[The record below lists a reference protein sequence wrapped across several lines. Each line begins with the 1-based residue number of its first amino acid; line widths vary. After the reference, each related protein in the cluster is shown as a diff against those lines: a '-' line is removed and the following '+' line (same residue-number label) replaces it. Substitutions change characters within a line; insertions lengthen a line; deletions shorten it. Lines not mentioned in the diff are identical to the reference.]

1 MKPQL
6 VLSVLWLAFLL
17 FPPLLAMS
25 LNFKGDVSCSQG
37 KLSFHHYRLAGV
49 FHCWHS
55 VSTSEPWL
63 PLLLVAKNSSRNVV
77 MLSRL
82 AVILSPEEK
91 VIRKSVLGLC
101 MCSDGIQEKIN
112 KCSSLNVAIGEFY
125 PEVVRLPLAAVM
137 VLMRILLIHRIK
149 CFL

>member
-1 MKPQL
+1 
-6 VLSVLWLAFLL
+6 
-17 FPPLLAMS
+17 
-25 LNFKGDVSCSQG
+25 
-37 KLSFHHYRLAGV
+37 
-49 FHCWHS
+49 
-55 VSTSEPWL
+55 
-63 PLLLVAKNSSRNVV
+63 

-91 VIRKSVLGLC
+91 VIRKSILGLC